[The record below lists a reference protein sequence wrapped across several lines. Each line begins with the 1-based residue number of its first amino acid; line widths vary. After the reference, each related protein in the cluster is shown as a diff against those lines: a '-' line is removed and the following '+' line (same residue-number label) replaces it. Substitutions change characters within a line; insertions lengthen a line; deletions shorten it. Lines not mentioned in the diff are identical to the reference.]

1 MKENL
6 TSKTGHFHFAKSGH
20 YHVAG
25 TDKKLDKKLFFV
37 VIKKSF
43 YSALREANSNK
54 PAEMI
59 ILGINTYKFSLYLS
73 LMEVQK

>member
-25 TDKKLDKKLFFV
+25 TK
-37 VIKKSF
+37 IQH
-43 YSALREANSNK
+43 YMILRRVNSGD
-54 PAEMI
+54 I
-59 ILGINTYKFSLYLS
+59 RRDCL
-73 LMEVQK
+73 